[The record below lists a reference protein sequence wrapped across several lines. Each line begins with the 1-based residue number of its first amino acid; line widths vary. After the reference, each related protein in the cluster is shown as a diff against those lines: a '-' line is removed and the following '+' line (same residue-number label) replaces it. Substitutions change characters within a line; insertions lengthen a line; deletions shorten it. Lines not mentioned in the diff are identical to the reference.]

1 MITTFHNKRISAV
14 LTVLPSRE
22 IDFVDE
28 MQNYGYSELKMQK
41 LKKIM
46 GYGTRRVA
54 EPGDTVSD
62 YAEYGI
68 RHLFDN
74 HVITPDEVGAII
86 VTTTSPDYFMPPVS
100 NLIQG
105 HLDLSKECV
114 CIDISQACCGYSV
127 GLCYAMMTLEHL
139 TDKKVLLVSGD
150 LMTFKVGQRDRA
162 SRPIIGDAVTVSIV
176 ENSDSDNT
184 IYCSLKNEG
193 QSAMSIVIPAGGTRM
208 PITPETSVETQ
219 DEDGNWRSPE
229 QFFMEGDLVFNFAI
243 NETPAMINELLK
255 ASGKQVSDIDY
266 FICHQPNP
274 FMLKKMAEKVGVPQE
289 RMPNDIVPKYG
300 NSNSATIPVTLC
312 EHYQEMYADKKSLTL
327 CLASFGAGLSL
338 GSFIL
343 EMPELDYC
351 QFIVHKKIRN

>member
-1 MITTFHNKRISAV
+1 MITTFHHKRLSAV
-14 LTVLPSRE
+14 VTVLPTRE
-22 IDFVDE
+22 IDFADE
-28 MQNYGYSELKMQK
+28 MDNYGYSELKMKK

-46 GYGTRRVA
+46 GYDKRRA
-54 EPGDTVSD
+54 AMPGETVSE

-68 RHLFDN
+68 RHLFDQK
-74 HVITPDEVGAII
+74 VISPDEVGAII

-100 NLIQG
+100 NVIQG

-114 CIDISQACCGYSV
+114 CIDISQACSGYSV

-150 LMTFKVGQRDRA
+150 MMTFKIGQRDRA

-176 ENSDSDNT
+176 ENTSEDNT
-184 IYCSLKNEG
+184 IYCALKNHG
-193 QSAMSIVIPAGGTRM
+193 QDAMSIVIPAGGTKM
-208 PITPETSVETQ
+208 PITAETSIETQ

-243 NETPAMINELLK
+243 NETPAMVEELLQ
-255 ASGKQVSDIDY
+255 ASGKKVDDIDY

-274 FMLKKMAEKVGVPQE
+274 FMLKKMAEKIGVTQD
-289 RMPNDIVPKYG
+289 RLPNDIVPKYG

-312 EHYQEMYADKKSLTL
+312 EHYQEMYAEQERLTL

-338 GSFIL
+338 GGIIM
-343 EMPELDYC
+343 EMPRLDHC
-351 QFIVHKKIRN
+351 QMLNYPHQS